1 MNSQTNQNGKNGKTN
16 ERENIYGFARS
27 FRERISDAGQIGAGR
42 SVDFLP
48 NSKKV
53 WVTRPAAARANDNL
67 IRVVVCGD
75 SLVNDDIRN
84 GDYLICRTNF
94 DFSEIRNGSYVV
106 AKLPSGEL
114 TIKKFYLNLNQT
126 VTLRAA
132 NSRYQ
137 DQTFEPDEIEIQAV
151 ALELSRS
158 L

>member
-1 MNSQTNQNGKNGKTN
+1 MNSQTPTNNEN
-16 ERENIYGFARS
+16 ERENILGFARAS
-27 FRERISDAGQIGAGR
+27 RANISDVGQIGAGR
-42 SVDFLP
+42 AVDFLP
-48 NSKKV
+48 NSRKV
-53 WVTRPAAARANDNL
+53 WITRPAAARANDSL

-75 SLVNDDIRN
+75 SLIDDEIRS

-114 TIKKFYLNLNQT
+114 TIKKFYLNLDQT

-132 NSRYQ
+132 NQNYQ
-137 DQTFEPDEIEIQAV
+137 HQTFQPGEIEIQAV
-151 ALELSRS
+151 ALELNRQ